1 MTETTDSPP
10 AAARGPRGW
19 RAANWGPLG
28 WTETV
33 LKLGGVAVG
42 VAALLVTLG
51 EAADGPSGARLAQ
64 VIILGLLSVGLV
76 AAIAD
81 RIADREIVGVVF
93 VLAMNLGHWCM
104 TVALARDGD
113 LGGYVVA
120 FSALMLAGDLVKL
133 VFLRSTGFRVRDISP
148 SVVYGLTGIYV
159 LGYAALLLLQVI
171 A

>member
-1 MTETTDSPP
+1 MSETADTGPP
-10 AAARGPRGW
+10 ATRRPGGWHVAR
-19 RAANWGPLG
+19 WGPLG

-33 LKLGGVAVG
+33 LKGGGVAVG
-42 VAALLVTLG
+42 VAALLVALG
-51 EAADGPSGARLAQ
+51 EPADGASGARLAQ

-81 RIADREIVGVVF
+81 RVADREVIGVVF
-93 VLAMNLGHWCM
+93 VIAMNLGHWCM

-113 LGGYVVA
+113 LAGYLVA

-133 VFLRSTGFRVRDISP
+133 VFLRATGFRVRDISP
-148 SVVYGLTGIYV
+148 AVVYGLTGSYI
-159 LGYAALLLLQVI
+159 LGYVALLVLQVP